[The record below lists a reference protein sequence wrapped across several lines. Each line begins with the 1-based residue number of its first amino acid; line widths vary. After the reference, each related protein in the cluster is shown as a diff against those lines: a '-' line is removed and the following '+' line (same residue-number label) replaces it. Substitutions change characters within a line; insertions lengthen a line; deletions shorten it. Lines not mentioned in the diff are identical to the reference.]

1 MPHEPKR
8 RHSTQRK
15 GKRRAS
21 IHLLIPKG
29 IVCKNCGN
37 TTMPHRVCTH
47 CGYYKGQE
55 VISKSS
61 KVVSHEKSS

>member
-8 RHSTQRK
+8 RHSKARK

-21 IHLLIPKG
+21 IHLSVPQTIS
-29 IVCKNCGN
+29 CANCGN
-37 TTMPHRVCTH
+37 PVLPHSVCAN

-55 VISKSS
+55 VIAKSGQ
-61 KVVSHEKSS
+61 K